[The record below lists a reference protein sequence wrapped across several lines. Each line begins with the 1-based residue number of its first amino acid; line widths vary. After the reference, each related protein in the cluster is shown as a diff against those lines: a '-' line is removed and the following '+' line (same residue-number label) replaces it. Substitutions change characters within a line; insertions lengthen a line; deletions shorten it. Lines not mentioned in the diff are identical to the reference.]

1 MLYGLFA
8 ASCGIFPCGTGLNL
22 WRLAVPRVSSCDGL
36 ASPVV
41 VWPPSC
47 LAAFGILVPRPGI
60 EPMSLKFFTTGTTWE
75 APVLLLLFSDFIG
88 EGIEKQKVYIM
99 CPR

>member
-1 MLYGLFA
+1 MLYGIFA

-22 WRLAVPRVSSCDGL
+22 WRLAVSRVSSCDAL

-60 EPMSLKFFTTGTTWE
+60 EPMSPAL
-75 APVLLLLFSDFIG
+75 
-88 EGIEKQKVYIM
+88 EGRFLIVGPPDES
-99 CPR
+99 